1 MVEATNNR
9 LDVKL
14 SIDLAA
20 QRKSPI
26 VKRVAASD
34 FATLTTQAQAL
45 SAKHGVDAGNC
56 PLRYYD
62 GESWVIVEDDD
73 DLKLAFAIA
82 MSDTK
87 KLTFTVKPA
96 GQPAPK

>member
-1 MVEATNNR
+1 MVQANNTN

-34 FATLTTQAQAL
+34 FATLTAQA
-45 SAKHGVDAGNC
+45 
-56 PLRYYD
+56 
-62 GESWVIVEDDD
+62 
-73 DLKLAFAIA
+73 
-82 MSDTK
+82 
-87 KLTFTVKPA
+87 
-96 GQPAPK
+96 